1 MINHVRSSFLS
12 QAGAVCANAGGNRPT
27 IFAAPRR
34 LPRDRR
40 EKTTEAI
47 LPMSLL
53 ERYIFRRAFSYAIG
67 SLGSLVII
75 VWVVQALQRVDIVR
89 TSASAAGNIFW
100 IALMLL
106 PDLAAGVLPFAV
118 LIGSIQA
125 LNALNAD
132 SERAV
137 MSAAGASGRVVLKPI
152 LALGLIA
159 AAVTLFNSH
168 ALGPAA
174 QRSFHDGL
182 RSINADA
189 ITLFLQPGRFEE
201 VQDGL
206 VMGVSAVHG
215 STIEGLFLSDERDP
229 SADLTYFAKEARLV
243 DEDGQSLLLL
253 YDGQLHRRTNDDGA
267 ISIIQFQSYAFDLAT
282 LKPQSD
288 GDWIRTSERPT
299 QELLHPDSNDESYQ
313 SKPERFTRELAQRFT
328 DWLYPI
334 AFALWAVAVAA
345 HPRTNRQGSGPA
357 MLLGIVG
364 ALFLKA
370 LGFVVLSVIERDTR
384 LQALAYVLPLL
395 SISASLALIRADVAV
410 SQLPVIDRMSDGFAA
425 ISRAL
430 SRHGSKPAAAG
441 GAGRR

>member
-1 MINHVRSSFLS
+1 
-12 QAGAVCANAGGNRPT
+12 
-27 IFAAPRR
+27 
-34 LPRDRR
+34 
-40 EKTTEAI
+40 
-47 LPMSLL
+47 MSLL
-53 ERYIFRRAFSYAIG
+53 ERYIFRRAFGFAVG
-67 SLGSLVII
+67 SLGSLVVI

-89 TSASAAGNIFW
+89 TSMSAAGNIFW

-152 LALGLIA
+152 LAIGLL
-159 AAVTLFNSH
+159 AAVLSLFNSH
-168 ALGPAA
+168 VLGPAA

-189 ITLFLQPGRFEE
+189 LTLFLQPGRFEE
-201 VQDGL
+201 VQNGL
-206 VMGVSAVHG
+206 VMSVSAVHG
-215 STIEGLFLSDERDP
+215 STIEGLFLSDSRDP

-243 DEDGQSLLLL
+243 DEDAQSLLLL

-267 ISIIQFQSYAFDLAT
+267 ISIIQFQTYAFDLAT
-282 LKPQSD
+282 LKPKND

-299 QELLHPDSNDESYQ
+299 LELLNPDPNDESYQ
-313 SKPERFTRELAQRFT
+313 KKPENFTRELAQRFS

-345 HPRTNRQGSGPA
+345 HPRTNRQGPGPA
-357 MLLGIVG
+357 MLLGISG

-370 LGFVVLSVIERDTR
+370 LGFVVLSLIERDAR
-384 LQALAYVLPLL
+384 LQVLAYALPLL
-395 SISASLALIRADVAV
+395 SISASLALIRFDVPV
-410 SQLPVIDRMSDGFAA
+410 SQLPVIDRISDGMAA
-425 ISRAL
+425 ITRAIGRL
-430 SRHGSKPAAAG
+430 GPQAEAG
-441 GAGRR
+441 GGRRR